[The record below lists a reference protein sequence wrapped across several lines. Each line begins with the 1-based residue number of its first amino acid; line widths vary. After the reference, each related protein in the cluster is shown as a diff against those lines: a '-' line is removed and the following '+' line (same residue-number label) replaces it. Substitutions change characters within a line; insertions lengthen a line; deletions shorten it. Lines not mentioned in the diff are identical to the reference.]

1 MTDPRPLTP
10 RPWKAL
16 KAGDDLY
23 YVLGNEGSECLA
35 FTTEENARLMAAS
48 HDLLLAL
55 MAYTRLGNGY
65 AAIPTATVAAARAA
79 IGKALNQGEE

>member
-1 MTDPRPLTP
+1 MTDSRPLTP
-10 RPWKAL
+10 RPWKAE

-23 YVLGNEGSECLA
+23 YVMGNEGSECLA

-48 HDLLLAL
+48 YDLLLAL
-55 MAYTRLGNGY
+55 MEYAQLGNGKCTIS
-65 AAIPTATVAAARAA
+65 AAHVAKARAA